1 MAIRNTDVSWNSF
14 NFAFP
19 QCCSA
24 CYETELSM
32 PPSVEETAEPFLTA
46 ILIWKQMTGIS
57 NIKGVGGINN
67 LLQLFWNWENFTEC
81 SKYIR
86 STKGVKCTIEV

>member
-1 MAIRNTDVSWNSF
+1 MSVSWNSF

-24 CYETELSM
+24 CYKTELSM
-32 PPSVEETAEPFLTA
+32 PPSVKETAEPLLTT
-46 ILIWKQMTGIS
+46 ILIWKQITDIS
-57 NIKGVGGINN
+57 NMKEVGGINI
-67 LLQLFWNWENFTEC
+67 LLQLFFWNWENFTEC

-86 STKGVKCTIEV
+86 STMGVKCTIEV